1 MTTPQMPFSQP
12 DKREGFAPRDNPQW
26 MNQLMVIRP
35 ESVEKVHFPPN
46 PGEEDKG
53 PTDVVTAYVAIVTLT
68 DPKTNLPVVIEGA
81 SIAGKG
87 MTPQLKNRIGDLVL
101 GRLSQ
106 KPSSGQKSG
115 AYYIADYTPQDA
127 ELAMRYIAAFPIPP
141 MPTPFTQPLAPA
153 PQQWG
158 QPPVAGA
165 AAPNYNPN
173 QYQAPSAQI
182 PPAPALPYDQWQHTA
197 AAPPQQAPVAPVPAA
212 QQWGGPTPQAAPPQ
226 AVTQPSGQDPN
237 LVAFLQSKGIQVTPD
252 MDNNTLQMIY
262 NQLPQ

>member
-1 MTTPQMPFSQP
+1 
-12 DKREGFAPRDNPQW
+12 

-53 PTDVVTAYVAIVTLT
+53 PTDVVTAFVAIVTLT

-115 AYYIADYTPQDA
+115 AYFIADYTPQDA

-153 PQQWG
+153 PQPTGSQGQTAWG
-158 QPPVAGA
+158 QPPVPGAG
-165 AAPNYNPN
+165 APNYNPN
-173 QYQAPSAQI
+173 QYQAPPAQA
-182 PPAPALPYDQWQHTA
+182 APAQQWGGPPTQAAPPLPYDPWQNTA
-197 AAPPQQAPVAPVPAA
+197 AAPPQQAPAAPVPAA

-226 AVTQPSGQDPN
+226 AVTQGPAQDPN